1 LIKNSAA
8 APHLCGRG
16 SEELRDGAHGGL
28 GQGGGLPRR
37 AVRWLAERVVCHDAD
52 ALRAAEVDQRLLA
65 EVRVA
70 LDLRRAVAHAFSY
83 GPVCRLTLVTCDWP
97 AQAVAL

>member
-1 LIKNSAA
+1 MAHTAGSARA
-8 APHLCGRG
+8 AG
-16 SEELRDGAHGGL
+16 SPAARCD
-28 GQGGGLPRR
+28 GLPS
-37 AVRWLAERVVCHDAD
+37 VVCHDAD

-97 AQAVAL
+97 AQAVAS